1 MALAHAW
8 AAGEPLGE
16 VLGDE
21 ELSGGDFVRNVKTLI
36 DLVRQIGDVAPDPT
50 TARTARQA
58 ADALHRGV
66 VSISSTLD
74 EIVGDDKL
82 EIAVD
87 ARGAEEM
94 TRLPRDVP

>member
-1 MALAHAW
+1 VALAHAW

-21 ELSGGDFVRNVKTLI
+21 DLSGGDFVRNVKTLI
-36 DLVRQIGDVAPDPT
+36 DLVRQVGDIAPDQA
-50 TARTARQA
+50 TARSARQA

-74 EIVGDDKL
+74 EIVG
-82 EIAVD
+82 
-87 ARGAEEM
+87 AETVVPASNVPGTTEVI
-94 TRLPRDVP
+94 RVPRDVP